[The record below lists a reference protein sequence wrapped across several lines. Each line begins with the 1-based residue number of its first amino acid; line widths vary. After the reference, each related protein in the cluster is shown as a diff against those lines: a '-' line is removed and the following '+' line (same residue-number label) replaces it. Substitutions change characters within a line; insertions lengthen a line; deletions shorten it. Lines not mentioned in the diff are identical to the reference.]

1 MSTSNRAP
9 STAAV
14 FEQTS
19 VHDHPADAPLRRS
32 DQARLKAT
40 FDLFPTGVES
50 LLDVGCGPGVLLH
63 QARQKLEIPTLLG
76 TDLGWRGLRNARQ
89 PVLRSS
95 IYQLPFADNAVDLVT
110 CCEVIEH
117 LDPASVPA
125 AIAELCRVAGRS
137 VIVTVPHAEQLLQSS
152 HRCPKCD
159 TVFHLHGH
167 QQSLVADDLVP
178 LFPAGARVRVE
189 YVWQVRPWSM
199 PLLKLRT
206 FGLGVWKYSPT
217 TICPSCGNQDFED
230 REGGVRWKLVGAL
243 NHIRHPRRT
252 KGNWMLIRADLD

>member
-1 MSTSNRAP
+1 M

-14 FEQTS
+14 FEKTA
-19 VHDHPADAPLRRS
+19 VHDHPADAPLRKS
-32 DQARLKAT
+32 AQARLDAT
-40 FDLFPTGVES
+40 FNLFPAGVTS

-63 QARQKLEIPTLLG
+63 QAQQTLDIPQLFG
-76 TDLGWRGLRNARQ
+76 TDLGWRGLQNARQ

-95 IYQLPFADNAVDLVT
+95 IYQLPFADASVDLVT
-110 CCEVIEH
+110 CCEVVEH

-125 AIAELCRVAGRS
+125 AIAELSRVAKKS

-152 HRCPKCD
+152 HRCPECSE
-159 TVFHLHGH
+159 VFHLHGH
-167 QQSLVADDLVP
+167 MQSLVAEDLVP
-178 LFPAGARVRVE
+178 LFPPEAKVTVE
-189 YVWQVRPWSM
+189 YVWKVRPWSM

-217 TICPSCGNQDFED
+217 TVCPNCENQTFADNEN
-230 REGGVRWKLVGAL
+230 GVRWKLVGAL

-252 KGNWMLIRADLD
+252 KGNWMLIRADF